1 MPPWRGEGMT
11 GTRAL
16 GLPWASGCWRWS
28 CHPPRHL
35 PEGGRQSRQPSLL
48 RFYPASALD
57 GPKVARPRCA
67 AGAPPLTRRRADS
80 CPPLQKERH
89 TTQAIFVGGID
100 RPRSFRDDT
109 QRNRSDQQHF
119 SALGSAGGAEPCG
132 DAQADL
138 KRPLSPSGEVGG
150 RSVAQNRRQKPVYPR
165 KEAQTSRAESSPRS
179 YRGRPP
185 TLLSERNHLAVHA
198 GLDLGSAVAEQ
209 GARAS
214 LASAGPGY
222 AAVCSPSDLG
232 AGDATGA
239 SG

>member
-1 MPPWRGEGMT
+1 MR
-11 GTRAL
+11 
-16 GLPWASGCWRWS
+16 S
-28 CHPPRHL
+28 
-35 PEGGRQSRQPSLL
+35 
-48 RFYPASALD
+48 
-57 GPKVARPRCA
+57 ARPSS
-67 AGAPPLTRRRADS
+67 GP
-80 CPPLQKERH
+80 
-89 TTQAIFVGGID
+89 
-100 RPRSFRDDT
+100 RPRSSALSSAATASATRAASGKPSVVAT
-109 QRNRSDQQHF
+109 STTRLPSDQQHF

-150 RSVAQNRRQKPVYPR
+150 RSVVQNRRQKPVYPR

-222 AAVCSPSDLG
+222 PAVCSPSDLDQAMRLG
-232 AGDATGA
+232 HPAREFLIRRER
-239 SG
+239 SGRILALEPRS